1 MDVIIFGATGMVGGG
16 VLAEC
21 LRDPGVTH
29 VVVVGRRPTGVQH
42 AKLREIVEA
51 DVTRLAPHEA
61 ELRGLDACFFCLGV
75 SAAGMSEARYTE
87 LTYDLTLAAAR
98 ELARVAPAMTFVYVS
113 GMGTDSSEKGRSMW
127 ARVKG
132 RTENALMALPFRAA
146 YMFRP
151 GLIHADEG
159 GPSSTTWYRFIY
171 VLMKPLLP
179 LLKRAFPDQVLTTRE
194 IGRAM
199 LAVARTGYE
208 RRVLEARD
216 IVRVARAAEGAR

>member
-1 MDVIIFGATGMVGGG
+1 MVQDGLSEEIIETFKGLPGQQGLKLWAPPDAGRAAWSVEVNPDERLFIASVFKGF

-87 LTYDLTLAAAR
+87 LTYDLALAAAR
-98 ELARVAPAMTFVYVS
+98 ELARVAMTCVYVS

-159 GPSSTTWYRFIY
+159 GPSSTT
-171 VLMKPLLP
+171 
-179 LLKRAFPDQVLTTRE
+179 
-194 IGRAM
+194 
-199 LAVARTGYE
+199 
-208 RRVLEARD
+208 
-216 IVRVARAAEGAR
+216 AASHPASTA